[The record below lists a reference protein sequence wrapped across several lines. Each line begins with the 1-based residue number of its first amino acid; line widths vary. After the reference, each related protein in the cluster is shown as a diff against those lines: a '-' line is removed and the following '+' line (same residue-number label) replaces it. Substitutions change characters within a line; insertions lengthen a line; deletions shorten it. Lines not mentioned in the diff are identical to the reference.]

1 MSIANFIP
9 EVWSTRLLR
18 YLDAS
23 LVYAQPTVVNREWEG
38 EIANAGD
45 TVHIQKVNDPT
56 IVNYVKGTPMTPER
70 PDGTT
75 IPLTIDR
82 DKGFYVQMDDL
93 DAIQVN
99 IPLFQKF
106 VSRSGY
112 AMGKVVDSDVSARM
126 VAGAHASNVIG
137 TDAAPVEITFDGAGS
152 TMTFYEF
159 AVEARR
165 RLDVMEAPEDG
176 RWMAVHP
183 DNEATVLLAP
193 GFVPAGANEQRTGKI
208 GTIAGFDILKT
219 TRTPTSPG
227 SGGSPVPNRKIVFGV
242 GNYATT
248 FANQLVKTEAERLQ
262 GLFED
267 AVKGR
272 NVWGAKIVE
281 PETLGYGHVK
291 S

>member
-1 MSIANFIP
+1 MSIANFVP
-9 EVWSTRLLR
+9 EFWSTRLLR
-18 YLDAS
+18 HLDAA
-23 LVYAQPTVVNREWEG
+23 LVYAQPSVVNRNWEG
-38 EIANAGD
+38 EIQNAGN
-45 TVHIQKVNDPT
+45 TVNIQKVSDPT

-75 IPLTIDR
+75 LELLIDR

-99 IPLFQKF
+99 VPLFEKF
-106 VSRSGY
+106 TRRAGVKM
-112 AMGKVVDSDVSARM
+112 AQVVDSDVAARM
-126 VAGAHASNVIG
+126 VAGADAANIIG
-137 TDAAPVEITFDGAGS
+137 TDATPVEITFDGAGS
-152 TMTFYEF
+152 TITAYEF

-165 RLDVMEAPEDG
+165 KLDVKEAPEED
-176 RWMAVHP
+176 RWMAIHP
-183 DNEATVLLAP
+183 DLEAAVLLAP
-193 GFVPAGANEQRTGKI
+193 SFVPAGSDEQRTGKI
-208 GTIAGFDILKT
+208 GTLAGFDLLKT

-227 SGGSPVPNRKIVFGV
+227 SGGSPVPNRKIVFGA